1 MNKIAIVFWSGT
13 GNTEA
18 MADKIAQGVRGAGGE
33 AALFSPAGFTD
44 RQLSAFDAVA
54 FGCPAMGGEVLEET
68 EFEPM
73 FAALES
79 ALSGKRI
86 ALFGSYAWGDGQW
99 MRDWSARC
107 AAAGTS
113 LLDEEGLIVN
123 GSPEGDGAEACE
135 TLGRKLA
142 AW

>member
-99 MRDWSARC
+99 MRDWYARC
-107 AAAGTS
+107 ENANAN
-113 LLDEEGLIVN
+113 LIQDEGLIAN
-123 GSPEGDGAEACE
+123 EAPDEDAQNACRQ
-135 TLGRKLA
+135 LGKELA
-142 AW
+142 AC